1 MRRIVPVRYILH
13 AMRARGRE
21 STHTAAHSTW
31 ATHALADGG
40 TRGRGASGARA
51 RLRASERAP
60 SARQQ
65 QQQAEDLELLPHVE
79 ADCRELEEGVEK
91 VTALLGRG
99 EARAL
104 PARTLPRALQD
115 LVRAVVARG
124 DRRHDGEKMCCA
136 TLSCCS
142 SSNGVQTGRQTGITG
157 TYPRPPRRSF
167 TPLQPSTCTHA
178 GAHAGLTVR
187 SEGFAP
193 RRPLPPPGERACGE
207 PRTRVW
213 CARPGDRCYRG

>member
-40 TRGRGASGARA
+40 TRARGASGARA

-91 VTALLGRG
+91 VTARLGRG

-104 PARTLPRALQD
+104 PAHTLPRAREGHA
-115 LVRAVVARG
+115 RAGAAPDHVL
-124 DRRHDGEKMCCA
+124 HDGENVSCA
-136 TLSCCS
+136 ILSSCS
-142 SSNGVQTGRQTGITG
+142 INTGVLLMSGAPCALAR
-157 TYPRPPRRSF
+157 PRKF
-167 TPLQPSTCTHA
+167 IAATTVPLSRA
-178 GAHAGLTVR
+178 A
-187 SEGFAP
+187 
-193 RRPLPPPGERACGE
+193 PPPPQPGPSPASTLGSARRGAKHHIIKQNPSYWHPGAQKGGLPVLDER
-207 PRTRVW
+207 R
-213 CARPGDRCYRG
+213 